1 MTLEEANALE
11 EWIKDHDTRYLA
23 KAKTDADRCYV
34 LLTRPEDGT
43 ELDPIYDIEA
53 YAARHIEGD
62 DPGPTIHGAWQRW
75 ASSRL
80 GSRG

>member
-43 ELDPIYDIEA
+43 ELDPVYDIEE
-53 YAARHIEGD
+53 YYCCNEV
-62 DPGPTIHGAWQRW
+62 
-75 ASSRL
+75 
-80 GSRG
+80 GSVRMTSAGS